1 MFHLFQTGTDLPS
14 IGLLNCFRASCE
26 RV

>member
-14 IGLLNCFRASCE
+14 KGLLNCFRASCE
-26 RV
+26 WV